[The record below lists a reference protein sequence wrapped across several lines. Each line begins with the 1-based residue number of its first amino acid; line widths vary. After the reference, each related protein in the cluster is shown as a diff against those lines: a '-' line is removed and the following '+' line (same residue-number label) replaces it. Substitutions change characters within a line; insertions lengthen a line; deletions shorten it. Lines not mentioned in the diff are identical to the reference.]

1 MSDKRGILMKALSIN
16 DVHKKYHNGVHAV
29 KGISLSIEELSFTA
43 FLGKNGAGKSTLMH
57 MMSTLTD
64 ITSGSIKM
72 FDYDVTKDDDHIRSL
87 IGIVFQHSMMDDILS
102 VYDNLSIRGSMYGL
116 SKETLHKRILDV
128 SKTLDIDG
136 LLKREY
142 GSLSGGQRRKVDIA
156 RALLHQPRILILD
169 EPTTGLDPKSRQELW
184 EYIHKLRISS
194 SMTILL
200 TTHYLEEVMDADQVI
215 VIDEGLLIENASS
228 HALREK
234 YTRTKLYLSGNESL
248 IHHLNQDSIHYS
260 IHQTRIVIPLN
271 SPFESLDII
280 SKHQTMIQSFE
291 VIQGTM
297 DDVFFA
303 LTSEDQ

>member
-1 MSDKRGILMKALSIN
+1 MSNKRGILMKALIIN

-29 KGISLSIEELSFTA
+29 KGISLSIDELSFTA

-72 FDYDVTKDDDHIRSL
+72 FDYDVSHDDEKIRSL

-116 SKETLHKRILDV
+116 SKESLSARILEV
-128 SKTLDIDG
+128 SKTLDIES

-156 RALLHQPRILILD
+156 RALLHQPKILILD

-184 EYIHKLRISS
+184 EYIHKLRVSS

-234 YTRTKLYLSGNESL
+234 YTRTKLYLSGSESL
-248 IHHLNQDSIHYS
+248 HQALNHDEINYTVRQN
-260 IHQTRIVIPLN
+260 RVVIQLTT
-271 SPFESLDII
+271 PFESLNIVN
-280 SKHQTMIQSFE
+280 KYQPLIQSFE

-303 LTSEDQ
+303 LTSEGQ

>member
-1 MSDKRGILMKALSIN
+1 MKALIIN

-29 KGISLSIEELSFTA
+29 KGISLSIDELSFTA

-57 MMSTLTD
+57 MMSTLTE

-72 FDYDVTKDDDHIRSL
+72 FDYDVTKDDEKIRSL
-87 IGIVFQHSMMDDILS
+87 IGIVFQHSMMDGILT

-116 SKETLHKRILDV
+116 SKESLHNRILEV
-128 SKTLDIDG
+128 SKTLDIEE

-184 EYIHKLRISS
+184 EYIHQLRVSS

-215 VIDEGLLIENASS
+215 VINEGLMIENASS

-234 YTRTKLYLSGNESL
+234 YTRTKLYLSGNGPLEQSL
-248 IHHLNQDSIHYS
+248 IQDSIQYVV
-260 IHQTRIVIPLN
+260 HQNRYVIPLS
-271 SPFESLDII
+271 SPFESVEIV
-280 SKHQTMIQSFE
+280 SKYQPLIQSFE

>member
-1 MSDKRGILMKALSIN
+1 MGDKRGILMKALIIN

-29 KGISLSIEELSFTA
+29 KGISLSIDELSFTA

-72 FDYDVTKDDDHIRSL
+72 FDYDVTKDDEKIRSL
-87 IGIVFQHSMMDDILS
+87 IGIVFQHSMMDGILT

-116 SKETLHKRILDV
+116 SKESLHNRILEV
-128 SKTLDIDG
+128 SKTLDIEE

-184 EYIHKLRISS
+184 EYIHQLRVSS

-215 VIDEGLLIENASS
+215 VINEGLLIENASS

-234 YTRTKLYLSGNESL
+234 YTRSKLYLSGNGPLEQSL
-248 IHHLNQDSIHYS
+248 TQDNIQY
-260 IHQTRIVIPLN
+260 IVHQNRFVIPLS
-271 SPFESLDII
+271 SPFESIEI
-280 SKHQTMIQSFE
+280 VSKYQPFIQSFE

-303 LTSEDQ
+303 LTSEDK